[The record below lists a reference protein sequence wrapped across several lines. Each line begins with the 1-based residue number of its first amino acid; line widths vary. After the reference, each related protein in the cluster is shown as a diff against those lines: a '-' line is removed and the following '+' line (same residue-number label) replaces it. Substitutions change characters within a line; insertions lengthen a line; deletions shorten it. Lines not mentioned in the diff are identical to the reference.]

1 MDVSIQTSGW
11 DGVYPGVVLQHEWRD
26 VDLLRS
32 DAGEELVQV
41 VQVADFVLHPRH
53 AEGGE
58 EPRGDLEWRVCE
70 VTKERGSHQI
80 KMLFVVL
87 PGY

>member
-1 MDVSIQTSGW
+1 MLD
-11 DGVYPGVVLQHEWRD
+11 VYPGVVLQHEWRD
-26 VDLLRS
+26 VDLFRS

-53 AEGGE
+53 VEGGE
-58 EPRGDLEWRVCE
+58 EPRGDLERVCE
-70 VTKERGSHQI
+70 VRKERGSHQI
-80 KMLFVVL
+80 RMLFVVL